1 MNRMKLIGKIAES
14 GHTQKSL
21 AAAIGM
27 SENTLSSR
35 INGKS
40 SFNVDEV
47 LSICNALNISDN
59 AEKAAIFLSNA
70 SQN

>member
-1 MNRMKLIGKIAES
+1 MNRMKLIGKIAET

-21 AAAIGM
+21 AAEIGM

-40 SFNVDEV
+40 SFNVDEIIA
-47 LSICNALNISDN
+47 ICDVLNISDN
-59 AEKAAIFLSNA
+59 AEKAAIFLSCA
-70 SQN
+70 SQK

>member
-1 MNRMKLIGKIAES
+1 MNRFKLLGKIAEA

-21 AAAIGM
+21 AEAIGM
-27 SENTLSSR
+27 SETTLSSR
-35 INGKS
+35 ITGKS

-47 LSICNALNISDN
+47 LAICDALHIEDS
-59 AEKAAIFLSNA
+59 AEKAVIFLSEP

>member
-14 GHTQKSL
+14 GFTQKSL
-21 AAAIGM
+21 AAQIGM

-35 INGKS
+35 LNGKS

-47 LSICNALNISDN
+47 LTICDVLNISDN
-59 AEKAAIFLSNA
+59 AEKAAIFLTSP

>member
-1 MNRMKLIGKIAES
+1 MNKMKLIGKIAEN
-14 GHTQKSL
+14 GYTQKSL
-21 AAAIGM
+21 AKKLGM
-27 SENTLSSR
+27 SENTLGSR

-47 LSICNALNISDN
+47 MALCEILNISDN
-59 AEKAAIFLSNA
+59 AEKAAIFLSCA

>member
-1 MNRMKLIGKIAES
+1 MNKMKLIGKIAES

-21 AAAIGM
+21 AAEIGM

-47 LSICNALNISDN
+47 LAICDALNISDN
-59 AEKAAIFLSNA
+59 SEKAAIFLSCA

>member
-1 MNRMKLIGKIAES
+1 MNRMKLIGRIAES

-21 AAAIGM
+21 AALIGM
-27 SENTLSSR
+27 SENTLGSR

-47 LSICNALNISDN
+47 LSICDALNITDDL
-59 AEKAAIFLSNA
+59 EKAAIFLSEP
-70 SQN
+70 SQK

>member
-1 MNRMKLIGKIAES
+1 MNKMKLIGKIAEN
-14 GHTQKSL
+14 GYTQKSL
-21 AAAIGM
+21 AEKLGM

-40 SFNVDEV
+40 SFNVNEV
-47 LSICNALNISDN
+47 IALCDILNISDN
-59 AEKAAIFLSNA
+59 AEKANIFLSSA